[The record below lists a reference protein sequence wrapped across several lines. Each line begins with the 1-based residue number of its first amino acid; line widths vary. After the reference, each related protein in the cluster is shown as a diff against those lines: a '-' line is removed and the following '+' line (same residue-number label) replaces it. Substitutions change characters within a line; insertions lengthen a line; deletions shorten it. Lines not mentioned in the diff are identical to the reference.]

1 MKWRIALASVFVLM
15 LGAGTDYL
23 EHTAFRSVSVVSS
36 EDHNYAIQCTGVR
49 FGRGATLVE
58 LKVID
63 NSASPRFEVF
73 RKTFTP
79 AFQVKGF
86 SENLSLRVDLPYT
99 SSLAQ
104 ISMPVFSTTPAV
116 LFYPKPNN
124 QIHEAELDVWFQHVG
139 PAQPGKMFGVDEAI
153 LKFPTFPE
161 ITAKRLKPLSQEES
175 LVNDY
180 HKNILV
186 FLNDHERLV
195 LPMLLIGLI
204 GVVVFMGWIFW
215 DLEKSRVGREFRE
228 GAAAGS
234 TGKGKMHVDIK
245 MPTVWNAELIGLQV
259 ASLHDRPEALR
270 FFTQSLVKRFV
281 IGQAEKTARTRIEY
295 LRTILAE
302 VKLGKELQAELD
314 DLELREID
322 LDIRRLQ
329 KEIEK
334 GDLEHRRRMQHE
346 LHAAEHKRDLLKVKA
361 DSAKYEKEI
370 RDTKERPEKVGNQGS
385 NARIQELRDHIQRA
399 KEQRAFAREILTD
412 PDELKREENRYDNQI
427 AELQEELDT
436 LR

>member
-1 MKWRIALASVFVLM
+1 MKWRIALLIVFVLM
-15 LGAGTDYL
+15 LGVATDYI
-23 EHTAFRSVSVVSS
+23 EHAAFRSASVVSS
-36 EDHNYAIQCTGVR
+36 EDHNYAIQCTGVW
-49 FGRGATLVE
+49 FGRGDTLVE

-79 AFQVKGF
+79 AFQAKGF
-86 SENLSLRVDLPYT
+86 NENLSLRVHLPYT
-99 SSLAQ
+99 SLDQVA
-104 ISMPVFSTTPAV
+104 MPVFSTTPAL
-116 LFYPKPNN
+116 LFDPKPDN

-139 PAQPGKMFGVDEAI
+139 TSRPGGMFGVDEAI

-161 ITAKRLKPLSQEES
+161 VTARRVKPLSQEEGS
-175 LVNDY
+175 VNNY
-180 HKNILV
+180 HKDILV
-186 FLNDHERLV
+186 FMDDHPRL
-195 LPMLLIGLI
+195 LRPMLLIGLI

-281 IGQAEKTARTRIEY
+281 IGQAEKTARIRIEY
-295 LRTILAE
+295 LRTVLAE

-314 DLELREID
+314 DLELREIE

-329 KEIEK
+329 REIEK

-346 LHAAEHKRDLLKVKA
+346 LRGAEHKRDLLKVKA

-370 RDTKERPEKVGNQGS
+370 RDAKERPTKVGNQGS

-427 AELQEELDT
+427 AELQEELDA